1 MIVFGHIADGNIHTA
16 VQVGE
21 ARFPTQAIDQIV
33 YTVVGYFNGSISA
46 EHGIGTLN
54 KTYLGHSR
62 LAAENAQMRA
72 FKTMFDPAG
81 LLNPGKVFDML
92 EAVS

>member
-46 EHGIGTLN
+46 EHGIGTLKKN
-54 KTYLGHSR
+54 LSWTLKISR
-62 LAAENAQMRA
+62 
-72 FKTMFDPAG
+72 
-81 LLNPGKVFDML
+81 
-92 EAVS
+92 